1 MLLFCVNSTVDPSQ
15 VDSLSE
21 RVEELKQDKK
31 RLVEEYEA
39 KLSKVRPLVDKIFKT
54 NKKKCTVSA

>member
-1 MLLFCVNSTVDPSQ
+1 MLLFSVNMTDDLSQ

-39 KLSKVRPLVDKIFKT
+39 KLSKVWPLVDYYL
-54 NKKKCTVSA
+54 NLKK